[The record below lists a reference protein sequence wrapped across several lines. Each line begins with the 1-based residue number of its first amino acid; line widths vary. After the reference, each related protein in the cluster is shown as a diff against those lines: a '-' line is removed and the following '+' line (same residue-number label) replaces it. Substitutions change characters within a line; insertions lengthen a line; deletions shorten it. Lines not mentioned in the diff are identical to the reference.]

1 MPTTDYYEILGVA
14 RGASGDEIK
23 RAYRR
28 LARTHHPD
36 VSDDKSGAELRFKTI
51 NEAYEVLSDPGKRA
65 QYDRFGTVG
74 NGSASGQADFGFG
87 AGGFGDIFDM
97 FFGNVRGGQRSGP
110 QRGADLRY
118 DLQISLEE
126 AFSGTSKEIVFTH
139 LAQCDACNGSG
150 AQRGTLATPC
160 ARCHGSGIERGVR
173 QTPLG
178 QFVTQTACTQCGGE
192 GHVIAHPCQS
202 CSGRGSRE
210 TERHLT
216 VKIPAGV
223 DDGSRIRVGGSGEAG
238 MRGGPPG
245 DLYVYVGVAP
255 HRIFQ
260 RDGMDT
266 YVDVPISFP
275 QAVLGGPITVRSLG
289 GDVEVQLQP
298 GTQSGTVLRLRGH
311 GMPGVRA
318 ARRGDHH
325 ATVHVV
331 VPTKISRRQ
340 RELLEEYAQA
350 GGDVVEERSFF
361 ERVNDAF
368 RPE

>member
-1 MPTTDYYEILGVA
+1 
-14 RGASGDEIK
+14 
-23 RAYRR
+23 
-28 LARTHHPD
+28 
-36 VSDDKSGAELRFKTI
+36 
-51 NEAYEVLSDPGKRA
+51 
-65 QYDRFGTVG
+65 
-74 NGSASGQADFGFG
+74 
-87 AGGFGDIFDM
+87 
-97 FFGNVRGGQRSGP
+97 
-110 QRGADLRY
+110 
-118 DLQISLEE
+118 
-126 AFSGTSKEIVFTH
+126 
-139 LAQCDACNGSG
+139 
-150 AQRGTLATPC
+150 
-160 ARCHGSGIERGVR
+160 
-173 QTPLG
+173 
-178 QFVTQTACTQCGGE
+178 
-192 GHVIAHPCQS
+192 VIAHPCQS

-361 ERVNDAF
+361 ERVKDAF